1 MNASAQDLVTKGAIN
16 GRVLDQTG
24 AAVANAKITVSG
36 QTGDRVVNAN
46 AEGEFEAPNLIP
58 GLYTVKAEQTGF
70 KTVSVP
76 NVEVFVG
83 KTSSLK
89 LALEAGAISEV
100 IEVSAGAA
108 VVDTAST
115 AVGQNLNDQLFQ
127 NIPVQ
132 RSVTS
137 LFYLAPGVADSGKGG
152 VANPSISGGSALD
165 NLYVADGVNITD
177 SAFGGLGVFSRN
189 FGTIGVGI
197 NTAFIK
203 EVQVK
208 TGGFEP
214 QYGQSQGGIIN
225 IITQSGGREFHG
237 SLYGYARPQAFEAT
251 RNQPDDLRTNKF
263 GKLLHEENYDAGFDL
278 GGPVLGLKDKVFF
291 FGSFNP
297 TVRREIVRGAAG
309 SGLQQTLGDT
319 QRRYRTL
326 NYAVKLDTNVN
337 PNHQFAFSIFGDPTV
352 TNNAPFVTTNIDNL
366 TALNKLDYGTRN
378 ISTRYT
384 GTLSPTWTVTAS
396 FSQGHNSFNESGFSN
411 FNQIIDRTQPAR
423 GNFTAIGYGF
433 FEPTDS
439 TTYRAT
445 FDTSKQV
452 SFWGQHTFG
461 LGYQFQRAFYA
472 GVRDRSG
479 PKYTV
484 PATNATGVSVT
495 ELSGAAAAAIGQ
507 QVNANWDLFSLPLD
521 TDLEP
526 DEVCTLCPFM
536 NIPGVGLRRVYLRQT
551 RGEYG
556 NTTFDTKSNYHG
568 AYIQDTWRINKYVTA
583 LVGLRHE
590 QERLIGNPGA
600 DGNRIGYSFTGAWAP
615 RLGAT
620 VDPFGKGRTKVY
632 YNFGRFF
639 EYIPLDLA
647 ERSLSAETDFRNGRF
662 APDFQMVNGVPMVNI
677 NSLGTVTPLLDAA
690 HLLTGAAGGTGSTVS
705 VSLSNPASPIL
716 PGTKLGYSD
725 EHVIGFEQQLPGD
738 FTLSVRYLDRRVKRV
753 VEDAAVVAPE
763 SADFFG
769 QTYFIGNITSKLD
782 AAVNPRGTILPAN
795 FAPVFA
801 PDPSDPTDRSLDRI
815 TNLPSGSPG
824 CIRGLYNS
832 AVRNNAGS
840 VIGQICFAP
849 FGANGQ
855 PAGNPGADGVLDGF
869 PDAVRNYRAVEI
881 ELNKRFSKGWQ
892 LLSNWRIAKVTG
904 NYEGHFRN
912 DNGQTDPA
920 ISSLFDFTAG
930 EFNLL
935 GDQFAV
941 GPLNTDRRHI
951 ANIYGSYALGDQV
964 FANRLK
970 GLSLGAGVHMESG
983 VPVSEYLAHPVY
995 STPGEIPIGGR
1006 GKLGR
1011 TPFFA
1016 RLDLHADYKIS
1027 LTERWRFTLI
1037 GDFFNVTN
1045 NQQLRLPDMFRE
1057 NTAGS
1062 PNVDFLKPGIAATDL
1077 TRGYYLPFNMRLGL
1091 RLEF

>member
-1 MNASAQDLVTKGAIN
+1 LTKGAIN

-24 AAVANAKITVSG
+24 AAVANAKVTVTG
-36 QTGDRVVNAN
+36 QTGDRIVNAN
-46 AEGEFEAPNLIP
+46 AEGEFDAPNLIP

-70 KTVSVP
+70 KTISVP

-89 LALEAGAISEV
+89 LTLEAGAINEV
-100 IEVSAGAA
+100 IEVSVGAT
-108 VVDTAST
+108 VIDTAST

-225 IITQSGGREFHG
+225 IITQSGGKDFHG

-251 RNQPDDLRTNKF
+251 RNQPDDSRTNKF
-263 GKLLHEENYDAGFDL
+263 GNLLQEENYDAGFDL

-309 SGLQQTLGDT
+309 SGLERLLGDT

-326 NYAVKLDTNVN
+326 NYAVKLDTNVS

-352 TNNAPFVTTNIDNL
+352 TNNAPFATLNIDNL

-396 FSQGHNSFNESGFSN
+396 FSQGRNSFNESGFSN
-411 FNQIIDRTQPAR
+411 FNQITDRTQPSR
-423 GNFTAIGYGF
+423 GNFTAVGYGF
-433 FEPTDS
+433 FEPTES

-445 FDTSKQV
+445 FDTTKQA

-472 GVRDRSG
+472 GIRDRSG
-479 PKYTV
+479 PKYAV
-484 PATNATGVSVT
+484 PATNATGVPVT
-495 ELSGAAAAAIGQ
+495 ELSSAAGAAIGQ
-507 QVNANWDLFSLPLD
+507 QVNAVWDLFSLPPD
-521 TDLEP
+521 ADLEP
-526 DEVCTLCPFM
+526 NEICTLCPFM
-536 NIPGVGLRRVYLRQT
+536 DVPGVGPRRVYLRQT

-568 AYIQDTWRINKYVTA
+568 AYIQDTWRINKYITG

-662 APDFQMVNGVPMVNI
+662 APDFETVNGVRRVKI
-677 NSLGTVTPLLDAA
+677 NSLGTVTPALDAA
-690 HLLTGAAGGTGSTVS
+690 HFLTGAAGGTGETVS
-705 VSLSNPASPIL
+705 VSLSNPESPIL

-782 AAVNPRGTILPAN
+782 AAVNPISVRFTPVLDADGNVTNAPAACN
-795 FAPVFA
+795 PRFVNADLGVCY
-801 PDPSDPTDRSLDRI
+801 RS
-815 TNLPSGSPG
+815 N
-824 CIRGLYNS
+824 
-832 AVRNNAGS
+832 
-840 VIGQICFAP
+840 
-849 FGANGQ
+849 GANGA
-855 PAGNPGADGVLDGF
+855 PAGDPGADGVADGF
-869 PDAVRNYRAVEI
+869 PDAIRKYRAIEI

-904 NYEGHFRN
+904 NFEGHFRN

-951 ANIYGSYALGDQV
+951 ANIYGSYALGDQS

-970 GLSLGAGVHMESG
+970 GLTLGAGVHMESG

-995 STPGEIPIGGR
+995 ATAGEIPVGGR

-1016 RLDLHADYKIS
+1016 RLDLHADYKFS
-1027 LTERWRFTLI
+1027 LTERWRLSLV

-1057 NTAGS
+1057 STAGQTN
-1062 PNVDFLKPGIAATDL
+1062 PDFLKPGIALTDL
-1077 TRGYYLPFNMRLGL
+1077 TRGFYLPFNMRLGM